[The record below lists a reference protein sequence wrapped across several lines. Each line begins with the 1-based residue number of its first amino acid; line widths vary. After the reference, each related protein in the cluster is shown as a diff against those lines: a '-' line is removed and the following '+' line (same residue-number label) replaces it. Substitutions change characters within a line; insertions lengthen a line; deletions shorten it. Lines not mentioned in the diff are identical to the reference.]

1 MHKVELVTVLAGEG
15 DLAHLLVSIKTGP
28 SRGTKARH

>member
-1 MHKVELVTVLAGEG
+1 MHKVELVTVLAGER
-15 DLAHLLVSIKTGP
+15 DVVSIKTGP